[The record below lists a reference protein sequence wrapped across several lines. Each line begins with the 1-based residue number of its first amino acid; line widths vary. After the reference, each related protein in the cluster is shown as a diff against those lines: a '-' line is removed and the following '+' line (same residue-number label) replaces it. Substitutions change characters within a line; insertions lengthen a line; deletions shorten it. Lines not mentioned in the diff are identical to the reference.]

1 MRRRIVIGN
10 WKMHGRVPTARSLI
24 SDIIEGLSDL
34 SGDLQ
39 IAVCPSFV
47 HLDLVS
53 KILNN
58 SESNI
63 ELGAQDVRAETE
75 GAFTGD
81 VSVSMLR
88 DFDASIALVGHSER
102 RFGLGESDDL
112 VASKFGA
119 IQGEGLTPVLCVG
132 ESISQREAGKTEET
146 VLSQVRVIIDKF
158 GISALEGAVIAY
170 EPIWA
175 IGTGVTA
182 APEQAQ
188 EVHELIRACL
198 TMENALIAD
207 SVRIIYG
214 GSVNSRNA
222 TSLFN
227 QRDIDGGLVGGA
239 SLKAEEFISI
249 CKS

>member
-1 MRRRIVIGN
+1 
-10 WKMHGRVPTARSLI
+10 MHGSMLTAGSLI
-24 SDIIEGLSDL
+24 SEIIEGLSDL
-34 SGDLQ
+34 SVDSR

-47 HLDLVS
+47 HLDLVCQILKNSGS
-53 KILNN
+53 K
-58 SESNI
+58 I
-63 ELGAQDVRAETE
+63 ELGAQDARPENE

-81 VSVSMLR
+81 ISASMLK
-88 DFDASIALVGHSER
+88 DFGASLVLVGHSER
-102 RFGLGESDDL
+102 RLGLGESDEL
-112 VASKFGA
+112 IASKFGS
-119 IQGEGLTPVLCVG
+119 IKDTGLTPVLCVG
-132 ESISQREAGKTEET
+132 ESESQRQAGKTEET

-182 APEQAQ
+182 TPEQAQ
-188 EVHELIRACL
+188 EVHELIRAYL

-222 TSLFN
+222 ASLFN

>member
-1 MRRRIVIGN
+1 
-10 WKMHGRVPTARSLI
+10 MHGTMLTARSLI
-24 SDIIEGLSDL
+24 SEIIEGLTDL
-34 SGDLQ
+34 SGDSQ

-47 HLDLVS
+47 HLNLVYQILKNSDS
-53 KILNN
+53 K
-58 SESNI
+58 I
-63 ELGAQDVRAETE
+63 ELGAQDARAENE

-81 VSVSMLR
+81 ISASMLK
-88 DFDASIALVGHSER
+88 DFGASFVLVGHSER
-102 RFGLGESDDL
+102 RLGHGESDEL
-112 VASKFGA
+112 IALKFGA
-119 IQGEGLTPVLCVG
+119 IKDTGLTPVLCVG
-132 ESISQREAGKTEET
+132 ESESQRKAGTTEET
-146 VLSQVRVIIDKF
+146 VLSQVEAIIDKF
-158 GISALEGAVIAY
+158 GISAFEGALIAY

-182 APEQAQ
+182 TPEQAQ
-188 EVHELIRACL
+188 TVHELIRAYL
-198 TMENALIAD
+198 AKGYVLIAD

-214 GSVNSRNA
+214 GSVNSKNA

>member
-1 MRRRIVIGN
+1 MRQRIVIGN
-10 WKMHGRVPTARSLI
+10 WKMHGQVPTARSLI
-24 SDIIEGLSDL
+24 SDIIEGLPDL

-53 KILNN
+53 QILNN
-58 SESNI
+58 SESKI
-63 ELGAQDVRAETE
+63 ELGAQDARAETE

-88 DFDASIALVGHSER
+88 DFGASIALVGHSER

-119 IQGEGLTPVLCVG
+119 IHDEGLTPVLCVG
-132 ESISQREAGKTEET
+132 ESLSQREAGKTEET

-182 APEQAQ
+182 TPEQAQ
-188 EVHELIRACL
+188 EVHKLIRASL
-198 TMENALIAD
+198 AMENALIAD

>member
-1 MRRRIVIGN
+1 
-10 WKMHGRVPTARSLI
+10 MHGTMLTARSLI
-24 SDIIEGLSDL
+24 SEIIEGLTDL
-34 SGDLQ
+34 SGDSQ

-47 HLDLVS
+47 HLNLVYQILKNSDS
-53 KILNN
+53 K
-58 SESNI
+58 I
-63 ELGAQDVRAETE
+63 ELGAQDARAENE

-81 VSVSMLR
+81 ISASMLK
-88 DFDASIALVGHSER
+88 DFGASFVLVGHSER
-102 RFGLGESDDL
+102 RLGHGESDEL
-112 VASKFGA
+112 IASKFGA
-119 IQGEGLTPVLCVG
+119 IKDTGLTPVLCVG
-132 ESISQREAGKTEET
+132 ESESQRKAGTTEET
-146 VLSQVRVIIDKF
+146 VLSQVEAIIDKF
-158 GISALEGAVIAY
+158 GISAFEGALIAY

-182 APEQAQ
+182 TPEQAQ
-188 EVHELIRACL
+188 TVHELIRAYL
-198 TMENALIAD
+198 AKGNVLIAD

-214 GSVNSRNA
+214 GSVNSNNA